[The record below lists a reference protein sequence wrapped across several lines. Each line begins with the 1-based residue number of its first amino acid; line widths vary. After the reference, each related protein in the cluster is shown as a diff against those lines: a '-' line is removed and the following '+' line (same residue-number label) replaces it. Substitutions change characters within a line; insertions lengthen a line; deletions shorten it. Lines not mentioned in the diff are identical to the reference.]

1 MRYIYPDKIIAYII
15 RVNKEPVMTTTSRK
29 DLIAAYK
36 EQSTIA
42 GVFAVI
48 CSATGEVWVGQ
59 SRHIDTQQN
68 GLWFG
73 LKQGGSP
80 FAGMQKAWNA
90 HGEAA
95 FRFEQLDRL
104 SPDLSDMARKD
115 ELKKRAGLWA
125 ARLEAKLI

>member
-1 MRYIYPDKIIAYII
+1 
-15 RVNKEPVMTTTSRK
+15 MTTTSRK

-36 EQSTIA
+36 EQPTIA

-48 CSATGEVWVGQ
+48 CSATGEAWVGQ

-80 FAGMQKAWNA
+80 FAGMQKAWNT

-125 ARLEAKLI
+125 ARLEANLI

>member
-1 MRYIYPDKIIAYII
+1 MS
-15 RVNKEPVMTTTSRK
+15 TTSRK
-29 DLIAAYK
+29 DLIANYK
-36 EQSTIA
+36 EQPTIA

-68 GLWFG
+68 SVWFS
-73 LKQGGSP
+73 LKQGSSP
-80 FAGMQKAWNA
+80 FASMQKAWNE

-104 SPDLSDMARKD
+104 SPDLSDLARKD

-125 ARLEAKLI
+125 ARLEGKLI